1 VKAGK
6 GLLALFAVLT
16 ACALSA
22 PLAHAGSYD
31 VLTCT
36 IDGTYDA
43 NAAWVAQN
51 NPAGDARYATDAT
64 CPRSGDPLSV
74 RLAGGN
80 SFAFGTNAAL
90 TFTAPT
96 NATITNYKLVVH
108 HYWYAPGNGGPDETT
123 YELLGYGNRWVGGA
137 GQFDRPTQDSLVG
150 ESHWYGWVGDVAGG
164 PVDAVDT
171 HAITRTL
178 SDSAIAKS
186 VVNATALS
194 LSTGCWSTAGCTLST
209 ASNVF
214 FELYGSRVTITDNT
228 APILGPPTAAQ
239 GLLAPGVRAGD
250 EPLTFTA
257 TDNVGIRRAELVDVT
272 DPANPSVI
280 VAKDYNSAPTVQD
293 AHCSFT
299 KPKPCPDLNKETL
312 AASPAIAG
320 KRTLLL
326 RVTDAAGNQ
335 TVSAPFAVTARG
347 PVNGAGGG
355 DGSRLVAGF
364 PGHTFRGRGKARRKV
379 GVLRPTKTV
388 GWGHSSR
395 VRGILR
401 NAAGQPVAGAELRLL
416 VRELR
421 LGAGYVD
428 RGAVT
433 TGADGRFTFRIT
445 RGSSRRYR
453 VAYRA
458 YPGDVGLTAKSDVTF
473 NTKARI
479 TIHVARHVRARGSVR
494 FRGSLPGRPLPPRG
508 VTLELQAHQ
517 PGHGWRTVKTTRT
530 RKGGAYSTRY
540 RFNSAGGRFT
550 FRMRLRPNDSY
561 PYARGTSRARRVS
574 VG

>member
-1 VKAGK
+1 M
-6 GLLALFAVLT
+6 AVLT
-16 ACALSA
+16 AGALGA

-31 VLTCT
+31 VLSCT
-36 IDGTYDA
+36 VDGTAYPN
-43 NAAWVAQN
+43 NAWTAGN
-51 NPAGDARYATDAT
+51 NPAGDGRYVTDT
-64 CPRSGDPLSV
+64 GCPRLNDPLTV
-74 RLAGGN
+74 TLAGGN
-80 SFAFGTNAAL
+80 SFSPGTYAGL
-90 TFTAPT
+90 WFTAPPDT
-96 NATITNYKLVVH
+96 AITNYTLRVH
-108 HYWYAPGNGGPDETT
+108 HYWYAPGNGAPDETT
-123 YELLGYGNRWVGGA
+123 YTALTLGPTLVGGT
-137 GQFDRPTQDSLVG
+137 GQFDGATQQNLYNDPG
-150 ESHWYGWVGDVAGG
+150 GHYWYGFRSPGSSGA
-164 PVDAVDT
+164 ADT
-171 HAITRTL
+171 GVLTRTL
-178 SDSAIAKS
+178 NDS
-186 VVNATALS
+186 NAGKNQRTATYMTVS
-194 LSTGCWSTAGCTLST
+194 AGCWAGSSGCTLGPT
-209 ASNVF
+209 ANVF
-214 FELYGSRVTITDNT
+214 MELYGSRVTITDNT
-228 APILGPPTAAQ
+228 APSLGAPTAGS
-239 GLLAPGVRAGD
+239 GLLAPGIRSGD
-250 EPLTFTA
+250 EPVTFSA

-272 DPANPSVI
+272 DAANPSVV
-280 VAKDYNSAPTVQD
+280 VAKDYNSTATSQN
-293 AHCSFT
+293 ARCSFAR
-299 KPKPCPDLNKETL
+299 PRPCPDLKNESI

-335 TVSAPFAVTARG
+335 TVSTPFAVTARG

-364 PGHTFRGRGKARRKV
+364 PGHTFRGRGRARRKV
-379 GVLRPTKTV
+379 GVLRPTKTT
-388 GWGHSSR
+388 GWGHGAR

-401 NAAGQPVAGAELRLL
+401 NAAGQPVVGAELRLL

-433 TGADGRFTFRIT
+433 TGADGRFTFRIP

-453 VAYRA
+453 IAYRA
-458 YPGDVGLTAKSDVTF
+458 YPGDAALTAKSDVTF

-479 TIHVARHVRARGSVR
+479 TIHVARHVRARGSAR

-530 RKGGAYSTRY
+530 RKGGTYSTRY

-561 PYARGTSRARRVS
+561 PYARGTSKARRVS